1 MRRFFTSTPAW
12 AMAGGPAGCSDA
24 PPVGQPWVFT
34 GRRRDHDRDG
44 GRDHGGGWYGREA
57 RWSGFGPWPRGGRRA
72 RRGDVRAAVMAL
84 LDERPMHGYEIIQEL
99 SARTGGAWR
108 PSPGSIYPTLQMLED
123 AGLVRG
129 EDIDG
134 RRIVS
139 LTDAGRAEL
148 AELRER
154 VGDAPWEAFAD
165 GGPRH
170 QLKENF
176 AMLAAAAMQV
186 ARTGDTEQIVQ
197 VDEILRDARKRIYG
211 ILAGGD

>member
-1 MRRFFTSTPAW
+1 
-12 AMAGGPAGCSDA
+12 
-24 PPVGQPWVFT
+24 
-34 GRRRDHDRDG
+34 
-44 GRDHGGGWYGREA
+44 
-57 RWSGFGPWPRGGRRA
+57 
-72 RRGDVRAAVMAL
+72 MAL

-129 EDIDG
+129 EDIEG

-148 AELRER
+148 ADLRQR
-154 VGDAPWEAFAD
+154 VGDAPWEAFTD

-186 ARTGDTEQIVQ
+186 ARTGDTEQILQ
-197 VDEILRDARKRIYG
+197 VDEILREARKRIYG

>member
-1 MRRFFTSTPAW
+1 MRRFFTFAPAW
-12 AMAGGPAGCSDA
+12 ASAGAFPGCADA
-24 PPVGQPWVFT
+24 PELGHPWYFA
-34 GRRRDHDRDG
+34 GRRRDHDRDRDRG
-44 GRDHGGGWYGREA
+44 GRHAHRDA
-57 RWSGFGPWPRGGRRA
+57 RWGGFGPWPAGNRRA
-72 RRGDVRAAVMAL
+72 RRGDIRAAVMAL

-108 PSPGSIYPTLQMLED
+108 PSPGSIYPTLQLLED

-134 RRIVS
+134 RRVVS

-148 AELRER
+148 AETRER
-154 VGDAPWEAFAD
+154 IGDAPWEAFTD
-165 GGPRH
+165 GGPRY
-170 QLKENF
+170 QLKESAF
-176 AMLAAAAMQV
+176 QLGAAVMQV
-186 ARTGDTEQIVQ
+186 ARAGDAEQIAQ